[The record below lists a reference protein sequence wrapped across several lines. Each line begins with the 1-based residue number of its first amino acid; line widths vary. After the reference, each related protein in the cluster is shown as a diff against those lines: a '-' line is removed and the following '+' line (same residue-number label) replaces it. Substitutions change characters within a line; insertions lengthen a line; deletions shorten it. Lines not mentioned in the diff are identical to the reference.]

1 MFHVIVNA
9 NSTVQHVIHIKNG
22 ITKHANMSVKIV
34 VRDKK
39 IINGILANVF
49 GRMVRI

>member
-22 ITKHANMSVKIV
+22 IAKHANMSVKIV
-34 VRDKK
+34 VCDKK